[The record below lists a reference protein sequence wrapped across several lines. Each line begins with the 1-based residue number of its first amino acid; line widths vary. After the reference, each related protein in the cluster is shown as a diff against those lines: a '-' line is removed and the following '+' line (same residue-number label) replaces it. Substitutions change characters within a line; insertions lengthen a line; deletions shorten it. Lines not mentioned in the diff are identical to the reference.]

1 MNSPKRA
8 RHGFFQQPTRYLKQ
22 ALNLRKQG
30 RCVISKPLG
39 LVTVAMPAAFLA
51 MGMKE
56 HADFERAYA
65 CYAESDEGGQIEL
78 VFSAWTG

>member
-1 MNSPKRA
+1 M
-8 RHGFFQQPTRYLKQ
+8 
-22 ALNLRKQG
+22 
-30 RCVISKPLG
+30 SKPRS
-39 LVTVAMPAAFLA
+39 LVTVAAPAAFLA

-65 CYAESDEGGQIEL
+65 RYAESDEGGQIEL